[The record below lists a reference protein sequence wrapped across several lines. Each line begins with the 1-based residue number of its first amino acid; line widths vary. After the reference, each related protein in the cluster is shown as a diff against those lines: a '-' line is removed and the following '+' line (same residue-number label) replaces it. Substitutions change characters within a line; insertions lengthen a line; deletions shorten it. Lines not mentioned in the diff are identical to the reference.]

1 VTVGNGAGTGN
12 INVTATGAKILMSG
26 GLTIG
31 GGSTTFNASNAS
43 QFYVQGGDLN
53 LNDNA
58 TLTATGAT
66 IVVGDPAACVLTP
79 QSTTTCRNFN
89 VNGSNNGS
97 AETLTG
103 GTIVLTG
110 YYNVGQDNLGNLA
123 TANTTFTATN
133 TLLYGA
139 GNFSVTGSSNN
150 QSNFY
155 GGATNTNCPA
165 NNGASG
171 VTIVLN
177 GTSSQVKTSGT
188 NTTFCLFG
196 PASAWSVGI
205 PASIAIWEPNSTVG
219 VGSANFTTFAAQ
231 SSLGIQG
238 VVYLPKAA
246 LSYTGFFRNNPFC
259 TQIVAQQI
267 NFVGLAMFFSGTCGL
282 PGFNAN
288 PVTALVE

>member
-1 VTVGNGAGTGN
+1 
-12 INVTATGAKILMSG
+12 
-26 GLTIG
+26 
-31 GGSTTFNASNAS
+31 
-43 QFYVQGGDLN
+43 VQGGDLN
-53 LNDNA
+53 LNDNG
-58 TLTATGAT
+58 TLKATGAT
-66 IVVGDPAACVLTP
+66 IVVGDPAACVVTP
-79 QSTTTCRNFN
+79 QSTTTCRNVN
-89 VNGSNNGS
+89 INGSSSGS
-97 AETLTG
+97 TETLTG
-103 GTIVLTG
+103 GTIVVTG
-110 YYNVGQDNLGNLA
+110 YYNIGQDNLGNNA
-123 TANTTFTATN
+123 TANTTFNATN
-133 TLLYGA
+133 ALLYGA
-139 GNFSVTGSSNN
+139 GDFNVNSSGGN

-155 GGATNTNCPA
+155 GGTTGPNCAA
-165 NNGASG
+165 NAGG

-177 GTSSQVKTSGT
+177 GTSSQVKTSGNN
-188 NTTFCLFG
+188 NTTFCLYG

-205 PASIAIWEPNSTVG
+205 PASMAIWEPNSTVG

-238 VVYLPKAA
+238 IVYLPKAA